1 MEEGRRRR
9 RRRKRIDLSIRVE
22 DSLGASL
29 TFRSS
34 EINEPLKRH
43 LPSSDREEIKK
54 TYGDHVG
61 NQSARFI
68 RFEIFTFS
76 PPGGSF
82 YILPSSSSLIII
94 NNIHGQW
101 KEFYDE

>member
-1 MEEGRRRR
+1 MDEERRRR
-9 RRRKRIDLSIRVE
+9 RIDLSIRVE

-43 LPSSDREEIKK
+43 LPWSDREEIKK

-61 NQSARFI
+61 NQSVRFI
-68 RFEIFTFS
+68 RLEIFTFS
-76 PPGGSF
+76 PEELFIYIYSF
-82 YILPSSSSLIII
+82 LLFFVIII
-94 NNIHGQW
+94 
-101 KEFYDE
+101 KS

>member
-1 MEEGRRRR
+1 MDEERRR
-9 RRRKRIDLSIRVE
+9 RIDLSIRVE

-43 LPSSDREEIKK
+43 LPWSDREEIKK

-61 NQSARFI
+61 NQSVRFI
-68 RFEIFTFS
+68 RLEIFTFS
-76 PPGGSF
+76 PEELFIYIYIYSF
-82 YILPSSSSLIII
+82 LLFFVIII
-94 NNIHGQW
+94 
-101 KEFYDE
+101 KS

>member
-1 MEEGRRRR
+1 MDEERRR
-9 RRRKRIDLSIRVE
+9 RIDLSIRVE

-43 LPSSDREEIKK
+43 LPWSDREEIKK

-61 NQSARFI
+61 NQSVRFI
-68 RFEIFTFS
+68 RLEIFTFS
-76 PPGGSF
+76 RRNF
-82 YILPSSSSLIII
+82 LYIYILFSSSS
-94 NNIHGQW
+94 
-101 KEFYDE
+101 

>member
-1 MEEGRRRR
+1 MDEERRR
-9 RRRKRIDLSIRVE
+9 RIDLSIRVE

-43 LPSSDREEIKK
+43 LPWSDREEIKK

-61 NQSARFI
+61 NQSVRFI
-68 RFEIFTFS
+68 RLEIFTF
-76 PPGGSF
+76 PPKELFIYIYSF
-82 YILPSSSSLIII
+82 LLFFVIII
-94 NNIHGQW
+94 
-101 KEFYDE
+101 KS

>member
-1 MEEGRRRR
+1 MDEERRR
-9 RRRKRIDLSIRVE
+9 RIDLSIRVE

-43 LPSSDREEIKK
+43 LPWSDREEIKK

-61 NQSARFI
+61 NQSVRFI
-68 RFEIFTFS
+68 RLEIFTFS
-76 PPGGSF
+76 PEELF
-82 YILPSSSSLIII
+82 IYIYSLLFFFVIII
-94 NNIHGQW
+94 
-101 KEFYDE
+101 KS